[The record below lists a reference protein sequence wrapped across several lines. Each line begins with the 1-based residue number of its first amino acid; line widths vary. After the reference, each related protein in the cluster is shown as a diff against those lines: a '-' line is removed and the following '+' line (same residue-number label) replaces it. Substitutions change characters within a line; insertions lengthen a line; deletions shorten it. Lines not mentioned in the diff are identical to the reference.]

1 MKRLRDREEQPF
13 SMIDSPQS
21 GTKRLLKT
29 GVLSLLLHIILIVS
43 MIPNLKSTIPKS
55 GPIVYRVTIR
65 PESSIPLTL
74 LGETQVEKEEN
85 KSIQEINQRK
95 PISNKKNVDQEI
107 PSAQPVAMEIP
118 LEEQKQPP
126 QHQGGEEEIKEP
138 IPLPIAAVLP
148 SNTDLNL
155 RDEDNLTTLLPP
167 SRFEEKYQNT
177 ILESGSGKGAEMGP
191 GGSGQRGSGNGLGLG
206 GEGSGWGG
214 SRKLAE
220 IGQGGSGRDL
230 GDGTKRGRGGS
241 GRGGSGNRG
250 TNVALPRYAQNSKP
264 VYPLEAREKGYEGE
278 ALLRVEILSNGRVG
292 QIEVK
297 KSSGYDI
304 LDQCALA
311 TVKEWRFIPARKG
324 GVPIPFWVNIPIKFQ
339 LL

>member
-1 MKRLRDREEQPF
+1 MVPAREGLE
-13 SMIDSPQS
+13 MDS
-21 GTKRLLKT
+21 
-29 GVLSLLLHIILIVS
+29 
-43 MIPNLKSTIPKS
+43 
-55 GPIVYRVTIR
+55 
-65 PESSIPLTL
+65 
-74 LGETQVEKEEN
+74 
-85 KSIQEINQRK
+85 
-95 PISNKKNVDQEI
+95 
-107 PSAQPVAMEIP
+107 
-118 LEEQKQPP
+118 
-126 QHQGGEEEIKEP
+126 
-138 IPLPIAAVLP
+138 
-148 SNTDLNL
+148 
-155 RDEDNLTTLLPP
+155 
-167 SRFEEKYQNT
+167 
-177 ILESGSGKGAEMGP
+177 
-191 GGSGQRGSGNGLGLG
+191 GLG

-220 IGQGGSGRDL
+220 IGQGGLRPGFRRRNEARAEGDL
-230 GDGTKRGRGGS
+230 VGEVPGTEG
-241 GRGGSGNRG
+241 
-250 TNVALPRYAQNSKP
+250 LMWLFPRYAQNSKP